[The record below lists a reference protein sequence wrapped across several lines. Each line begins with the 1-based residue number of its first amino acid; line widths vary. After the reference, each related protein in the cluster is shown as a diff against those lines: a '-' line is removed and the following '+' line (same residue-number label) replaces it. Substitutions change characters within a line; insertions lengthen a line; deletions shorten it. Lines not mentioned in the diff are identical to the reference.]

1 MSPDSAN
8 EQLRD
13 SIRIQIEILENQK
26 QSFEQLI
33 TLQKQ
38 QIANQERDAAFRQKV
53 LRVMIVLMVVYLI
66 VMLAPIW
73 MWREGN

>member
-13 SIRIQIEILENQK
+13 SIRIQNEILENQK

>member
-1 MSPDSAN
+1 MSLDSAN

-13 SIRIQIEILENQK
+13 SIRIQNEILENQK

-38 QIANQERDAAFRQKV
+38 QIANHERDVAFRQKV
-53 LRVMIVLMVVYLI
+53 LRIMIALMVVYLI

-73 MWREGN
+73 L